1 MTGLPRGLVWRR
13 ALLVWAVVVVL
24 GGGLTFLLR
33 DAAESASQLG
43 PGESSPSPSLPEG
56 WESLCPQ
63 VTATATA
70 DRDGD
75 HDAGVLCFI
84 RTRP

>member
-1 MTGLPRGLVWRR
+1 MTGLPRRRVWRR

-33 DAAESASQLG
+33 DAAESASRVG

-63 VTATATA
+63 VTEAAE
-70 DRDGD
+70 RDGN
-75 HDAGVLCFI
+75 AGVLCFF
-84 RTRP
+84 RARP